1 MSLKQSNIFKVYT
14 RLKILLISRKFP
26 PSVGGMQR
34 LSYQLV
40 THLRAYADV
49 HAITWGGSQRWLPW
63 FLLRALV
70 QGWRLARDVD
80 VLHAGDPLVA
90 PVVALLAA
98 LHRKP
103 SVVNVHGLDLT
114 FNFPGYQALM
124 RRLLRRF
131 TRVVCI
137 SQMAYEEALR
147 RGLAAERCRI
157 IHPGLDLPIALPER
171 EATRAAIAARFG
183 VTLAGRQV
191 WLTVGRLVPRK
202 GVVWFCDEVL
212 PRLRDSAGWL
222 YLVAGEGPE
231 ERRLRAVIGTRGLAG
246 RVILLGRVSDT
257 ELTQLYTAADAFIMP
272 NIPQPHD
279 REGFGLVAIESAA
292 HGTPVIAAR
301 LEGVQDA
308 VIEGESGYFLPA
320 QDAEA
325 WVTFLRQCVSCPHL
339 LEDLRLRA
347 QRVVVE
353 RFIWDKI
360 IARYLEVFRE
370 AVNEAHQNRNGGR

>member
-1 MSLKQSNIFKVYT
+1 MSKRIQILFIT
-14 RLKILLISRKFP
+14 RKYP
-26 PSVGGMQR
+26 PSIGGMQR

-49 HAITWGGSQRWLPW
+49 HTITWGGSQRWLPW

-90 PVVALLAA
+90 PVVAFLAA
-98 LHRKP
+98 LYRKP
-103 SVVNVHGLDLT
+103 TVVNVHGLDLT

-183 VTLAGRQV
+183 VTLVGRQV

-231 ERRLRAVIGTRGLAG
+231 ERRLRAVIGTRGLTG

-301 LEGVQDA
+301 LEGIQDA
-308 VIEGESGYFLPA
+308 VVEGESGYFLPA
-320 QDAEA
+320 QDVEA
-325 WVTFLRQCVSCPHL
+325 WSVFLRRCLNFPQV
-339 LEDLRLRA
+339 LEDLRPRALRA
-347 QRVVVE
+347 VAE
-353 RFIWDKI
+353 RFGWDKM
-360 IARYLEVFRE
+360 ALRYIDVIHE
-370 AVNEAHQNRNGGR
+370 AVDEARREWRRR